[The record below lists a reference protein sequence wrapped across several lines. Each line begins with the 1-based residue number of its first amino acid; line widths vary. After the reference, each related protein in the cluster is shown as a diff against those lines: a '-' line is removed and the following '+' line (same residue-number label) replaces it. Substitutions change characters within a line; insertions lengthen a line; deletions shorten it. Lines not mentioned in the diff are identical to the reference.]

1 MRTLIRL
8 TGYAWRYKW
17 HMAGAYVTMSAATVA
32 AMFIPFLLG
41 NAIDQA
47 LASGLRSR
55 LLLLAGGIL
64 LVSLLRG
71 AFAYGQT
78 YLAESVSQRAA
89 YDLRDDFFRKLQ
101 SLSFGFH
108 DRQQTGNLMSKATA
122 DVEAVRM
129 FMSMGLVRGL
139 SIFVMVGLVAALM
152 LTTNWRLGLVSMS
165 FVPLIMWRAISM

>member
-1 MRTLIRL
+1 MP
-8 TGYAWRYKW
+8 
-17 HMAGAYVTMSAATVA
+17 TVR
-32 AMFIPFLLG
+32 PTWPSRCP
-41 NAIDQA
+41 
-47 LASGLRSR
+47 SGRP
-55 LLLLAGGIL
+55 
-64 LVSLLRG
+64 
-71 AFAYGQT
+71 T
-78 YLAESVSQRAA
+78 
-89 YDLRDDFFRKLQ
+89 DLRDDFFRKLQ